1 MRHKKEFILMQYQ
14 ASPQNQQPPLGNNG
28 PLYIQSDNKPE
39 GLDRWLAWWYKWT
52 APPTAPVGAS
62 FEQREI
68 VRRGRLGSTIMFFLG
83 SILLFLVSPIGIF
96 GPNHQ
101 ILITAGGIL
110 ALIAIC
116 IPINRTGHVN
126 AVGLIVS
133 IAVNAGIYFSILR
146 TPGGIGPADI
156 GIFDLLV
163 FSEVFVASLL
173 PIVWVIPDAIM
184 NILFCYLVLMYW
196 QKTPQLIAVMQ
207 GGGLFAVISRP
218 IQIHFVVSG
227 ILYLWVWSAN
237 KAIRRADQAEEVAK
251 LQHDIASQ
259 QTAIVAEKRLLDTD
273 IQAILQTH
281 VEASNGHLNARVT
294 LQDGAALWPIAGS
307 LNNLL
312 SRMQRLQGL
321 EQQLQQ
327 LAPRLQ
333 RTNQIEYELQ
343 RIQNATLGL
352 SDALHRSMTSDQPI
366 QATNTD
372 TILDTLVSE
381 LNGKQL
387 VQSITPKNRISVNR
401 LRPTQDNA

>member
-1 MRHKKEFILMQYQ
+1 MQYQ
-14 ASPQNQQPPLGNNG
+14 ASTQNQQPPLGENG
-28 PLYIQSDNKPE
+28 PIYIQSEDRPE

-52 APPTAPVGAS
+52 APRTSLARVS
-62 FEQREI
+62 FEDREI
-68 VRRGRLGSTIMFFLG
+68 VRRGRLGSTIMFFL
-83 SILLFLVSPIGIF
+83 SIILLFLVGPIGIF

-101 ILITAGGIL
+101 ILITAGGVL
-110 ALIAIC
+110 ALIVIC
-116 IPINRTGHVN
+116 IPINRAGHVN

-133 IAVNAGIYFSILR
+133 LAVNIGIYLSILR
-146 TPGGIGPADI
+146 SPGGIGPTDI
-156 GIFDLLV
+156 GMFDMLV

-173 PIVWVIPDAIM
+173 PIVWVIPDAII

-196 QKTPQLIAVMQ
+196 QKTPQMMAIMH

-237 KAIRRADQAEEVAK
+237 KAIRRADQAEEIAK
-251 LQHDIASQ
+251 LQHDIATQ
-259 QTAIVAEKRLLDTD
+259 QQVIVEEKHQFDAD

-281 VEASNGHLNARVT
+281 VEANNGNLDARVM
-294 LQDGAALWPIAGS
+294 LQDGAVLWPIAGS

-327 LAPRLQ
+327 LTPRLQ
-333 RTNQIEYELQ
+333 RANQIEYELQ
-343 RIQNATLGL
+343 RIQNAALGL
-352 SDALHRSMTSDQPI
+352 SNALQRSATSDQPI
-366 QATNTD
+366 HVTNTN
-372 TILDTLVSE
+372 TILDTLISE

-387 VQSITPKNRISVNR
+387 VQNATPKTRISVNR
-401 LRPTQDNA
+401 LLPNNDNI

>member
-1 MRHKKEFILMQYQ
+1 M
-14 ASPQNQQPPLGNNG
+14 
-28 PLYIQSDNKPE
+28 
-39 GLDRWLAWWYKWT
+39 T
-52 APPTAPVGAS
+52 APRTAPAGAS
-62 FEQREI
+62 FEDREI

-101 ILITAGGIL
+101 ILITAGSIL

-116 IPINRTGHVN
+116 IPINRFGHVN
-126 AVGLIVS
+126 VVGLLVS
-133 IAVNAGIYFSILR
+133 ISVNIGIYFSILR
-146 TPGGIGPADI
+146 SPGGIGPTDL
-156 GIFDLLV
+156 GMFDLLV

-184 NILFCYLVLMYW
+184 NILFCYFVLVYW
-196 QKTPQLIAVMQ
+196 QKTPQLMAIMH
-207 GGGLFAVISRP
+207 GGGLFTVISRP
-218 IQIHFVVSG
+218 IQIHFIVSG

-237 KAIRRADQAEEVAK
+237 KAIRRADQVEEIAK
-251 LQHDIASQ
+251 LQHDIATQ
-259 QTAIVAEKRLLDTD
+259 QKVIVEEKHQLDVD
-273 IQAILQTH
+273 VQAILQTH

-294 LQDGAALWPIAGS
+294 LQDGATLWPLAGS

-312 SRMQRLQGL
+312 SRMQRLQGF

-333 RTNQIEYELQ
+333 RTNQIEYEMQ

-352 SDALHRSMTSDQPI
+352 SEALRRSATSDQPI

-372 TILDTLVSE
+372 TILDTLVSK
-381 LNGKQL
+381 LNGKRL
-387 VQSITPKNRISVNR
+387 VQSVTPKTRISVNR
-401 LRPTQDNA
+401 LLPNTDNT